1 KGIEMPKQAVDLR
14 KGENREA
21 VHLKRTPHGQ
31 MPTLELDNGNYAAEI
46 KIGRPE
52 GHRDAEAGRRSAPG
66 REPRGPASEAQSA
79 WTDADARTR
88 QRQLRLGDHRDLRI
102 PRREASQSAADRD
115 DAGRARRMPD
125 VDAPRRSQH
134 LRAYGQRLP
143 LRRRSE
149 ILREADPLRAGVLAR
164 PEDDRRQPSA
174 MAQQPD

>member
-66 REPRGPASEAQSA
+66 REPRGRALEAQSA

-88 QRQLRLGDHRDLRI
+88 QRQLRLGDHRDLRVSG
-102 PRREASQSAADRD
+102 REAPQSADGRGN
-115 DAGRARRMPD
+115 AGRARRMPN
-125 VDAPRRSQH
+125 VDPSHRSQH
-134 LRAYGQRLP
+134 LRAYGQRFS
-143 LRRRSE
+143 LRRRAE
-149 ILREADPLRAGVLAR
+149 VL
-164 PEDDRRQPSA
+164 
-174 MAQQPD
+174 